1 MSVVA
6 FLLPHLRVLNPVAD
20 LKVLANTQNSDLLL
34 PWNLNIKLFPVG
46 IERAIRPWLDFLALW
61 SMYKLFKAAKP
72 DAVHTITPKAGLLGM
87 IAAWMA
93 GVPVRVHSF
102 TGQVW
107 VTKSG
112 VMRYVLMAADF
123 LIAYFATD
131 ILVDSPSQRQFLID
145 HRIIKACKSQVLGPG
160 SICGVDIQRFKPD
173 SDDRQ
178 ALRDELGV
186 SDNQILLL
194 YLGRLNRDKGVLD
207 LADAFNLLAEKN
219 QSLVLIM
226 VGPDEED
233 LSLKINSKCENFTD
247 RVIHRGFT
255 NTPERYMRAAD
266 LFCLPSYREGFG
278 SSVIEAAA
286 SATPTIASKIYGL
299 TDAVI
304 DEQTGWLHRPGDV
317 QDLAFK
323 ISYAAS
329 DIKRLHMVGNQA
341 RAHVTNKFSQELI
354 TEAMLNF
361 YSKRLPNI
369 S

>member
-6 FLLPHLRVLNPVAD
+6 FLLPHLRILSSIAH
-20 LKVLANTQNSDLLL
+20 LKVLANTQNTDLLS
-34 PWNLNIKLFPVG
+34 PWGLNIKLTPIG
-46 IERAIRPWLDFLALW
+46 IERAMRPWLDFWALW
-61 SMYKLFKAAKP
+61 SMYQLFKSSKP

-112 VMRYVLMAADF
+112 LMRYILMAADF
-123 LIAYFATD
+123 LISYFATD

-145 HRIIKACKSQVLGPG
+145 HGIIKSGKSEVLGQG
-160 SICGVDIQRFKPD
+160 SICGVDTHRFKPD
-173 SDDRQ
+173 SEDRNK
-178 ALRDELGV
+178 LRDELGV
-186 SDNQILLL
+186 SDDQILLL

-207 LADAFNLLAEKN
+207 LADAFKKLAEKN
-219 QSLVLIM
+219 HSLVLAL

-233 LSLKINSKCENFTD
+233 LFLQIHSRCENLLD
-247 RVIHRGFT
+247 RVIRHGFT
-255 NTPERYMRAAD
+255 NTPERYMRASD

-286 SATPTIASKIYGL
+286 SGTPTVASKIYGL

-304 DEQTGWLHRPGDV
+304 DEQTGWLHGPGDV
-317 QDLAFK
+317 EDLVLK
-323 ISYAAS
+323 ISYAIS
-329 DIKRLHMVGNQA
+329 DINRLRVVGNQA
-341 RAHVTNKFSQELI
+341 RDHVVNKFSQELI
-354 TEAMLNF
+354 TGAMVNF
-361 YSKRLPNI
+361 YISRFPNI